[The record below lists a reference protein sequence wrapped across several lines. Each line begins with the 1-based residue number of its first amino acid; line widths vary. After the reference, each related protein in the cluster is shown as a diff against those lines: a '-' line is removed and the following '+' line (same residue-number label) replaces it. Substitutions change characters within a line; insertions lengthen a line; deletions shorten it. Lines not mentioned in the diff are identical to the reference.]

1 MRILGYSA
9 KMEWKHHP
17 IINVWINYIFTRSSS
32 TRNLCHIWA
41 RKLTQFTLAQK
52 IGFSNYIL
60 YLCIQI
66 QGQYD
71 AKWLWPIR
79 CTKFC
84 DCIIPLIT
92 NGVREMFGSPTH
104 RRVRWNKTAKPYKRI
119 VYKALLF
126 LYIRKKELFKAV
138 WPWPIRCPGHCP
150 EWIRKARQ
158 KTKNMCNIPLLE
170 EARKI
175 LDRYKEHPYC
185 QAHSVLLPVCS
196 NQKMNMYLKEL
207 ADICR

>member
-1 MRILGYSA
+1 
-9 KMEWKHHP
+9 MEWKRHP
-17 IINVWINYIFTRSSS
+17 IINVWINYIVTRSSF

-84 DCIIPLIT
+84 DCVIPLIT

-104 RRVRWNKTAKPYKRI
+104 RKEDWKSIFYVIDTQIYILKCRFGCFLFNGSTKTSGPTHPDTLWERHPPPFWKTC
-119 VYKALLF
+119 
-126 LYIRKKELFKAV
+126 RKKIATESPTL
-138 WPWPIRCPGHCP
+138 WWNRG
-150 EWIRKARQ
+150 
-158 KTKNMCNIPLLE
+158 
-170 EARKI
+170 
-175 LDRYKEHPYC
+175 
-185 QAHSVLLPVCS
+185 S
-196 NQKMNMYLKEL
+196 
-207 ADICR
+207 

>member
-1 MRILGYSA
+1 
-9 KMEWKHHP
+9 MEQ
-17 IINVWINYIFTRSSS
+17 NT
-32 TRNLCHIWA
+32 
-41 RKLTQFTLAQK
+41 
-52 IGFSNYIL
+52 
-60 YLCIQI
+60 
-66 QGQYD
+66 
-71 AKWLWPIR
+71 
-79 CTKFC
+79 
-84 DCIIPLIT
+84 
-92 NGVREMFGSPTH
+92 
-104 RRVRWNKTAKPYKRI
+104 KPYKRI
-119 VYKALLF
+119 VYKAFLF

-196 NQKMNMYLKEL
+196 AIQATDKDNRYDTQSGTETDTPTKGCLRGHMEL
-207 ADICR
+207 RHAPIEVIIAKVQSKDKAMTLSTIHRVLDSFCKAGICRWYAISKRANATTTSRCTNITTCSTEDESWFTTMRSWSA

>member
-1 MRILGYSA
+1 MRILIYSA
-9 KMEWKHHP
+9 KMEWKRHP
-17 IINVWINYIFTRSSS
+17 IINVWINYIVTRSSF

-104 RRVRWNKTAKPYKRI
+104 RKRPTKSWAKWSKSLVNESFIRLSCFHTYAIKR
-119 VYKALLF
+119 
-126 LYIRKKELFKAV
+126 LFKAD
-138 WPWPIRCPGHCP
+138 WLRPIRCTIG
-150 EWIRKARQ
+150 
-158 KTKNMCNIPLLE
+158 
-170 EARKI
+170 
-175 LDRYKEHPYC
+175 
-185 QAHSVLLPVCS
+185 
-196 NQKMNMYLKEL
+196 
-207 ADICR
+207 